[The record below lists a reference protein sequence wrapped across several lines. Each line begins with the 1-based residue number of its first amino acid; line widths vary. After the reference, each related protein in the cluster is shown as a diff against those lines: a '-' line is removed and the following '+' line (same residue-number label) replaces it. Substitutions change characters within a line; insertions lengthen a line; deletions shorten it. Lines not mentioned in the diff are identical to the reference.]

1 MHELGIGEFKSKI
14 FAVPEIVCKSSH
26 NSENLDSFSMKY
38 DALLCLLL
46 IYESTP
52 LEFEFFNGI

>member
-38 DALLCLLL
+38 DALLCFALLTSHL
-46 IYESTP
+46 
-52 LEFEFFNGI
+52 